1 MPPKKNSPA
10 VPAKNAGSDDDFVFE
25 STIGTI
31 TVPSLA
37 TTPKPNQFKLLRLQK
52 NDKTGVLA
60 TDYLLEIAIG
70 REKMEELEGLEGD
83 ESTKFMEDWAEHSG
97 VSLGESKAS

>member
-1 MPPKKNSPA
+1 MPAKKTSPA
-10 VPAKNAGSDDDFVFE
+10 LPAKSAGSDDDFVFE
-25 STIGTI
+25 SSIGTI

-37 TTPKPNQFKLLRLQK
+37 VTPKPNQFKLLRLQK

-70 REKMEELEGLEGD
+70 REKMEELEELEGD
-83 ESTKFMEDWAEHSG
+83 ESAKFMEDWAEHSG

>member
-1 MPPKKNSPA
+1 MPPKKQLSA
-10 VPAKNAGSDDDFVFE
+10 ATPAKDAGSDADFVFE
-25 STIGTI
+25 SSIGTI

-52 NDKTGVLA
+52 TDKTGVLA

-70 REKMEELEGLEGD
+70 REKMEEFEDLEGD
-83 ESTKFMEDWAEHSG
+83 ESATFMEQWAEHSG
-97 VSLGESKAS
+97 VSLGGS